1 MARPG
6 SVGCQRELQ
15 VRNDKVR
22 IVARRVG
29 INGWREPT
37 ALIGI
42 VERQQFFTRP
52 VAFGRTGIAVDQ
64 TARRS
69 RTVNHNIAF
78 VSRIIGYAHLGSV
91 AIGDRR
97 RRFGISRH
105 PVGAVPIGPV
115 GRCCNITV
123 AFDTRD
129 VLSWAWNGLRPN
141 RTCKDTCRSNRMPP
155 AQNARLR
162 SNGRGSHGC
171 QLLPPSADDNNPEK
185 FAVHASLS
193 SGSSDLNE

>member
-15 VRNDKVR
+15 LRNDKIH

-29 INGWREPT
+29 LNGWREPT
-37 ALIGI
+37 AVIGI

-78 VSRIIGYAHLGSV
+78 VSRIIGYAHFGSV

-129 VLSWAWNGLRPN
+129 VYL
-141 RTCKDTCRSNRMPP
+141 
-155 AQNARLR
+155 
-162 SNGRGSHGC
+162 GRGTACVRTEHVKIPVAQIECRLHKMPG
-171 QLLPPSADDNNPEK
+171 SAPTAADLTGPA
-185 FAVHASLS
+185 FTAVCR
-193 SGSSDLNE
+193 